1 MNNVCATQ
9 AKKHPL
15 VAALQ
20 GPAGWNNQELF

>member
-1 MNNVCATQ
+1 MNACATQ

-20 GPAGWNNQELF
+20 GPAGLSIAMEQV